1 MPSPITTRFRSSA
14 STAPKRIRCRPSSRI
29 AGKAFLKSGT
39 TVAGDGMNQRAL
51 IMTRGLAGYMKGKSG
66 RDLVVAIYVDDVP
79 LGDDMVPQL
88 LKVIEDQGVI
98 LEYVYDRT

>member
-1 MPSPITTRFRSSA
+1 MATLPPLS
-14 STAPKRIRCRPSSRI
+14 
-29 AGKAFLKSGT
+29 AGKAWLKSGT
-39 TVAGDGMNQRAL
+39 TVAGDGMNQRAI

-88 LKVIEDQGVI
+88 MKVIEDQGVI

>member
-1 MPSPITTRFRSSA
+1 
-14 STAPKRIRCRPSSRI
+14 
-29 AGKAFLKSGT
+29 
-39 TVAGDGMNQRAL
+39 
-51 IMTRGLAGYMKGKSG
+51 MTGKSG
-66 RDLVVAIYVDDVP
+66 RELVVAIYVTDVP